1 MDIQPTARRQV
12 RNRGFM
18 SLALVA
24 TVTVL
29 ALVAAAG
36 QGQTPAANKAEL
48 AKHWTPSRTPDGQ
61 PDLQGIWTN
70 YTSTPFEVP
79 DKGDTPGLY
88 AGDPDGSGRG
98 TGPGF
103 LNDTSDRELT
113 KSRSLVV
120 DPPNGRVPIM
130 PWAEERRNYKL
141 AHIQDHWE
149 NLTAWERCI
158 TRGVPGGL
166 FPAGYGSGYQI
177 LQSPGSVAIVYEMIH
192 EARIIPLDGRPHVG
206 PSVRFWN
213 GDSRG
218 RWEGDTLVVDI
229 TNYNDKGSVA
239 TNVATQRVRAIPQSE
254 ALHVVERFT
263 RVDENT
269 INYEVAIEDP
279 KVFTAPWKVAMPL
292 HREPDYQIF
301 EYACHEGNH
310 AVPNTLSAGRARDKA
325 APAAKTQ

>member
-1 MDIQPTARRQV
+1 
-12 RNRGFM
+12 M
-18 SLALVA
+18 SSV
-24 TVTVL
+24 
-29 ALVAAAG
+29 LVAAVIALALAG
-36 QGQTPAANKAEL
+36 VACQVANDGEETDDSSTGWTPA
-48 AKHWTPSRTPDGQ
+48 RTPDGQ

-70 YTSTPFEVP
+70 YTATPFEVP
-79 DKGDTPGLY
+79 HESDTPGLY

-98 TGPGF
+98 TGPSAF
-103 LNDTSDRELT
+103 LTDTTDRTLS
-113 KSRSLVV
+113 KARSLVV
-120 DPPNGRVPIM
+120 EPPDGRVPIM

-149 NLTAWERCI
+149 NQTAWERCI

-177 LQSPGSVAIVYEMIH
+177 LQGPGYVAIVYEMIH

-206 PSVRFWN
+206 PGIRMWN

-218 RWEGDTLVVDI
+218 RWEGNTLVVEI
-229 TNYNDKGSVA
+229 SNYNDKGSVA

-269 INYEVAIEDP
+269 INYEAVIEDP
-279 KVFTAPWKVAMPL
+279 KVFTGPWKVAIPL
-292 HREPDYQIF
+292 HREPDYRIF
-301 EYACHEGNH
+301 EYACHEGNQGL
-310 AVPNTLSAGRARDKA
+310 PNTLSAGRAAERAGRVA
-325 APAAKTQ
+325 AQ

>member
-1 MDIQPTARRQV
+1 M
-12 RNRGFM
+12 RNRGLT

-24 TVTVL
+24 TVIVL
-29 ALVAAAG
+29 ALAAAG
-36 QGQTPAANKAEL
+36 QGQQTGTDAGDPAKS
-48 AKHWTPSRTPDGQ
+48 WTPPRTADGQ

-70 YTSTPFEVP
+70 YTSTPFEVA
-79 DKGDTPGLY
+79 DESDTPLVY
-88 AGDPDGSGRG
+88 SGDPGGTNRA

-103 LNDTSDRELT
+103 LTDTNDRTLT
-113 KSRSLVV
+113 KGRSLVV
-120 DPPNGRVPIM
+120 DPPSGRVPIM

-149 NLTAWERCI
+149 NHTAWERCI
-158 TRGVPGGL
+158 TRGVPGGM

-177 LQSPGSVAIVYEMIH
+177 LQSPGYVAIVYEMIH
-192 EARIIPLDGRPHVG
+192 EARIIPLDGRRHVG
-206 PSVRFWN
+206 PGIRLWN
-213 GDSRG
+213 GDSSG
-218 RWEGDTLVVDI
+218 RWEGNTLVVDI
-229 TNYNDKGSVA
+229 SNYNDKSSVA
-239 TNVATQRVRAIPQSE
+239 TNIATQRVRAIPQSE

-269 INYEVAIEDP
+269 IGYEVTIDDP

-292 HREPDYQIF
+292 HREPDYKMF

-325 APAAKTQ
+325 ARATTTQ